1 MSSLATSLL
10 LLAAV
15 AVVAVFAYNVWLGR
29 GRDAA
34 RPAERRAPGTPAPEP
49 AGTAGARA
57 EPSLQLDPGRGA
69 DAAALPDGG
78 PVPAGLESS
87 VPAATPARAAPGPA
101 ISARTDCI
109 VEWVLPM
116 PLSGERLIHHTVGLR
131 RAGSKPITVEVAA
144 LHDDGAADA
153 ADAADEIVAEPASA
167 PAEAHE
173 PLLAAAADGSPA
185 VTRASEDGV
194 PDAPAHVAARGAP
207 EPAWQAPVAG
217 RQYDLLRVGILLANR
232 HGPLNAMEFSEFV
245 AGVHALAEQ
254 LSVLADTPDMS
265 AVLARARELDEA
277 CEQLDAQVGLGV
289 EAPEA
294 LGVADLARLAQACG
308 CVERGNNRYARLGE
322 SGEVLFSLALADAPN
337 RLTLLLDVPRAPAAQ
352 QPWRAM
358 LECAQRCAQTLGGV
372 LTDDGGRPV
381 APEHLVRID
390 QQIDQRYG
398 SLEAAGFPAGSALAL
413 RLFN

>member
-1 MSSLATSLL
+1 
-10 LLAAV
+10 
-15 AVVAVFAYNVWLGR
+15 
-29 GRDAA
+29 
-34 RPAERRAPGTPAPEP
+34 
-49 AGTAGARA
+49 
-57 EPSLQLDPGRGA
+57 
-69 DAAALPDGG
+69 
-78 PVPAGLESS
+78 
-87 VPAATPARAAPGPA
+87 
-101 ISARTDCI
+101 
-109 VEWVLPM
+109 
-116 PLSGERLIHHTVGLR
+116 
-131 RAGSKPITVEVAA
+131 
-144 LHDDGAADA
+144 
-153 ADAADEIVAEPASA
+153 
-167 PAEAHE
+167 
-173 PLLAAAADGSPA
+173 
-185 VTRASEDGV
+185 
-194 PDAPAHVAARGAP
+194 
-207 EPAWQAPVAG
+207 
-217 RQYDLLRVGILLANR
+217 
-232 HGPLNAMEFSEFV
+232 MEFSEFV

-265 AVLARARELDEA
+265 AVLARARELDES

-358 LECAQRCAQTLGGV
+358 LECAQRCAQALGGV

-381 APEHLVRID
+381 APEHLARID

>member
-29 GRDAA
+29 GRDAP
-34 RPAERRAPGTPAPEP
+34 RPDERRAQGSPAPEA
-49 AGTAGARA
+49 AGPSGARA
-57 EPSLQLDPGRGA
+57 EPSLQLDPGRATDSVGARA
-69 DAAALPDGG
+69 DAEPAPPQVEA
-78 PVPAGLESS
+78 PVPA
-87 VPAATPARAAPGPA
+87 AAPARAGPGPA

-109 VEWVLPM
+109 VEWVLPI
-116 PLSGERLIHHTVGLR
+116 PLPGERLIHHTLGLR

-144 LHDDGAADA
+144 LHDDAPGDA
-153 ADAADEIVAEPASA
+153 ADAIAAEPASA
-167 PAEAHE
+167 AS
-173 PLLAAAADGSPA
+173 AADEPSLAVQDGAPPAPGAAGEGSP
-185 VTRASEDGV
+185 G
-194 PDAPAHVAARGAP
+194 APAPAAVRGAP
-207 EPAWQAPVAG
+207 EPAWQAPLAG
-217 RQYDLLRVGILLANR
+217 RQYDLVRVGILLANR

-265 AVLARARELDEA
+265 AVLARARELDES

-358 LECAQRCAQTLGGV
+358 LECAQRCAQALGGV

-381 APEHLVRID
+381 APEHLARID